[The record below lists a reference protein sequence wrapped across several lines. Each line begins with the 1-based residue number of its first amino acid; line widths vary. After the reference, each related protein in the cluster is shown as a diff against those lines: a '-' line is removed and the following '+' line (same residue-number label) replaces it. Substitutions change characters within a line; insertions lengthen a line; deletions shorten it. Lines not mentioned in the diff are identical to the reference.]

1 MRIETDLAESPRRPR
16 RIIVVGA
23 GLAGTATA
31 IRLLRFATEP
41 VEIVLLE
48 RQKEHRHA
56 GVAYHAAGNPWNH
69 IFNIQAGRMSA
80 FREDVDDFLNWANGE
95 ADRSAWPPQ
104 WREVT
109 FFESDP
115 APRRIYADY
124 LGQRL
129 AEAATE
135 AGDGVVLLEADGEM
149 VDLTPSADGIR
160 AVIENLS
167 WSGGPGL
174 ESTTV
179 DADHIILATGPELR
193 HPRYAQAV
201 LDHPSYIRRA
211 YTGEAV
217 ERIRTL
223 PPRAVVAIIGTL
235 LSAYDFAALLLRQGH
250 TGAIYMISPSNSTPG
265 TYPADHQHGV
275 LAVPPPIIDVE
286 QGRAALARQLEA
298 EWVRACRFVA
308 EQHPE
313 VHAAVISE
321 RVAKA
326 WEAYLPDIFQNISA
340 ADLQFLLDK
349 YGSRLATLR
358 VSAMAYTTAVVDAA
372 HRVSGQVQVVTGR
385 VTDLR
390 PLEQD
395 RLLLTLSG
403 DGPHRT
409 LAADLVISNFGR
421 EFDYAAVTSR
431 LWQCLLDNGLAVPH
445 RKTRR
450 GVEVDRFGALLM
462 ADGRK
467 SGAISAVGAP
477 REGDEIVRHGRLGA
491 FSFNLATI
499 KNHSVSVAAEVLR
512 KLESRYA
519 SLPDSASSPPL
530 ESAWAELVSLEVQR
544 LAARQWRTRV
554 EYQAQ
559 LEAKLREASGQ
570 SDIGTW
576 LAAIN
581 RAAVD
586 CLTDL
591 SVTPRELRAQLMLDL
606 RPATPDSST
615 LRAPDAGSNR
625 RV

>member
-1 MRIETDLAESPRRPR
+1 MAANQAGAPRRSR
-16 RIIVVGA
+16 RIVVVGA

-95 ADRSAWPPQ
+95 ADRSAWPPE

-124 LGQRL
+124 LGRRL
-129 AEAATE
+129 AEAAAE
-135 AGDGVVLLEADGEM
+135 AADGVVLREADGEM
-149 VDLTPSADGIR
+149 VELTPATDSIS

-174 ESTTV
+174 ESTTI

-201 LDHPSYIRRA
+201 LDHPSYIRLP

-223 PPRAVVAIIGTL
+223 PPHAVVAIIGTL

-250 TGAIYMISPSNSTPG
+250 AGAIYMISPSSSTPR
-265 TYPADHQHGV
+265 TYPADHRHRV

-286 QGRAALARQLEA
+286 QGRAALAGQLEA
-298 EWVRACRFVA
+298 EWIRACLFVA

-313 VHAAVISE
+313 VHPAVISE

-340 ADLQFLLDK
+340 EDLQFLLEK

-358 VSAMAYTTAVVDAA
+358 VSAMSYTTAVVDAA
-372 HRVSGQVQVVTGR
+372 HRASGQVQVVAGR
-385 VTDLR
+385 VTDVR

-421 EFDYAAVTSR
+421 EFDYAEVASR
-431 LWQCLLDNGLAVPH
+431 LWQCLLGRGLAVPH

-462 ADGRK
+462 ADGRR
-467 SGAISAVGAP
+467 SEAISAVGAP
-477 REGDEIVRHGRLGA
+477 REGDEILRHGRLGA

-499 KNHSVSVAAEVLR
+499 KNHSVSVAADVLR
-512 KLESRYA
+512 KLESRYT
-519 SLPDSASSPPL
+519 SLPDSTTTPPL

-544 LAARQWRTRV
+544 LAARRRRTRT
-554 EYQAQ
+554 EFQEQ
-559 LEAKLREASGQ
+559 LDTKLREATGQ
-570 SDIGTW
+570 SDISTW

-586 CLTDL
+586 CLTEL

-606 RPATPDSST
+606 RSATSDRT
-615 LRAPDAGSNR
+615 LQ
-625 RV
+625 